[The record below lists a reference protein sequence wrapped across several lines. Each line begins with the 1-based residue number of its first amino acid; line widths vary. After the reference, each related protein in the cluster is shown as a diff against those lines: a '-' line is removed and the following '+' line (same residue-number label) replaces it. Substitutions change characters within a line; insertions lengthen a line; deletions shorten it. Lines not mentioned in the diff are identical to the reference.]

1 MSVALVSTSAWASF
15 VFVSDLGLEQQGAYT
30 GSFDLVQVNS
40 TTANLIVTLT
50 NISAAANGGYLTA
63 FAFNVAPG
71 MNIAVSMGSGLP
83 SERVELI

>member
-1 MSVALVSTSAWASF
+1 MSVALLTPGAWASF

>member
-1 MSVALVSTSAWASF
+1 VPSSSR
-15 VFVSDLGLEQQGAYT
+15 
-30 GSFDLVQVNS
+30 
-40 TTANLIVTLT
+40 IITLT